1 MATSR
6 GKNNKRQQPS
16 TAGLPIKQVNAMEQK
31 GMPSN
36 QIIQELK
43 KQGYTS
49 SQIYYAMN
57 QVNLGG
63 GNVRVRQPL
72 GFHAQQQN
80 SPSKQQ
86 YPYTQQQVPV
96 NKNHKKLFL
105 IIIFVIIISII
116 VIAILPI
123 FEKRSDVSQ
132 TEADSGFQSKVKDIT
147 DYDWVSFLNADGS
160 ENAKITALLFLANE
174 IDALDDDF
182 NLINVYAELDK
193 SELSS
198 TLTETDTSKEN
209 LLKLIENTKAIETI
223 FAEEGLGTAR
233 VRVER
238 LSVIEN
244 FFKKYPLPEGEINRD
259 AKKIFTKNLGLTA
272 DDYSTVISLMIVNY
286 NLFLAE

>member
-16 TAGLPIKQVNAMEQK
+16 TAGLPIKQVNAMKQK
-31 GMPSN
+31 GMLSN

-63 GNVRVRQPL
+63 GNVRVRQPP
-72 GFHAQQQN
+72 QQQ
-80 SPSKQQ
+80 QI
-86 YPYTQQQVPV
+86 PV
-96 NKNHKKLFL
+96 NKSHKKLFL

-160 ENAKITALLFLANE
+160 ENAKIAALLFLANE

-259 AKKIFTKNLGLTA
+259 AKKIFTKNFGLTA

-286 NLFLAE
+286 NLFLTE